1 MFILFKAPPERTSNG
16 MTLTWKVNSA
26 SCSGSGGWW
35 SPRLPYRQPR
45 ARGASSRWP
54 TPDAKVRRAIH
65 IAIDAVSE
73 DLQDEIQLNTAISE
87 LMKTHQ
93 CDHSVGV
100 AELSTSVLKETLNT
114 APAGTL
120 CSSSRRRLWHQLG
133 GTSSVHRAGWP
144 VLDPTALVQDSVDLV
159 IQIKGKVRG
168 TIQVP
173 AAADKEQ
180 LEALALASEVA
191 AKWLEGQ
198 PPRRVIVVPGKL
210 VNLVP

>member
-1 MFILFKAPPERTSNG
+1 M
-16 MTLTWKVNSA
+16 
-26 SCSGSGGWW
+26 
-35 SPRLPYRQPR
+35 
-45 ARGASSRWP
+45 
-54 TPDAKVRRAIH
+54 
-65 IAIDAVSE
+65 
-73 DLQDEIQLNTAISE
+73 
-87 LMKTHQ
+87 
-93 CDHSVGV
+93 
-100 AELSTSVLKETLNT
+100 
-114 APAGTL
+114 
-120 CSSSRRRLWHQLG
+120 
-133 GTSSVHRAGWP
+133 HRAGWP
-144 VLDPTALVQDSVDLV
+144 VLDPSALVLDSVDLV

>member
-1 MFILFKAPPERTSNG
+1 MSRKVLVCGCGNLGRWHIVGLGKSEHDITVYAVDASDNALKSLDELIGSYLSGFSNRIR
-16 MTLTWKVNSA
+16 S
-26 SCSGSGGWW
+26 
-35 SPRLPYRQPR
+35 
-45 ARGASSRWP
+45 
-54 TPDAKVRRAIH
+54 DAG
-65 IAIDAVSE
+65 
-73 DLQDEIQLNTAISE
+73 DL
-87 LMKTHQ
+87 
-93 CDHSVGV
+93 
-100 AELSTSVLKETLNT
+100 AEE
-114 APAGTL
+114 
-120 CSSSRRRLWHQLG
+120 LWHQLG
-133 GTSSVHRAGWP
+133 GSSSVHRAGWP
-144 VLDPTALVQDSVDLV
+144 VLDPSALVQDSVDLV